1 MPKRKVAATS
11 EAKETSRKRA
21 RTRGQPQQV
30 VSAARKPSPSLLN
43 LPRELRNEIY
53 SYFTPTINTVFI
65 ESAGKGRSL
74 KYNVKAD
81 HPLSYVCRQMH
92 IEFSQ
97 EVALYCQT
105 DADNIVAHVRDFNFH
120 ALLSYLNA
128 AQSHGTNLE
137 DFDMKAAEND
147 QPGARRLIIR
157 LAVSSRWLEEPELQ
171 GSITWAKFMHA
182 LAERLPGSNR
192 VFAMYEFVWAED
204 VELAQRMLMQ
214 ISWGYDMDDHS
225 PWADIYRSFCEW
237 CRFRGDG
244 EAVDRYWERINKDH
258 RYRLGEV
265 TGDEELEYME
275 ECRKWEEENEHN
287 HQAFENPTEK

>member
-11 EAKETSRKRA
+11 KTKETSRKRA
-21 RTRGQPQQV
+21 RTRGQTQQV
-30 VSAARKPSPSLLN
+30 ASAARKPSPSLLN

-53 SYFTPTINTVFI
+53 SYFTPTTNTVFI

-81 HPLSYVCRQMH
+81 HPLSYVCWQIH
-92 IEFSQ
+92 SEFSQ
-97 EVALYCQT
+97 EVALFCQT
-105 DADNIVAHVRDFNFH
+105 DADNVVVHVRDFNFH

-128 AQSHGTNLE
+128 AQSHGANLE
-137 DFDMKAAEND
+137 DFDMRAAEND

-157 LAVSSRWLEEPELQ
+157 LAVSSRWSEEPELQ
-171 GSITWAKFMHA
+171 GSIAWAKLMHA
-182 LAERLPGSNR
+182 LTERSPGSDR
-192 VFAMYEFVWAED
+192 IFAMYEFAWAED
-204 VELAQRMLMQ
+204 VELAQHVLMQ

-258 RYRLGEV
+258 RYRLGGV
-265 TGDEELEYME
+265 PGDEELEYME
-275 ECRKWEEENEHN
+275 ECRKEEENEGN
-287 HQAFENPTEK
+287 RQAFKNPTEE

>member
-120 ALLSYLNA
+120 ALLSYLND
-128 AQSHGTNLE
+128 HGTNLE

-171 GSITWAKFMHA
+171 GSIAWAKFMHA

-192 VFAMYEFVWAED
+192 IFAMYEFVWAED
-204 VELAQRMLMQ
+204 VELAQLHGPTF
-214 ISWGYDMDDHS
+214 IDHS
-225 PWADIYRSFCEW
+225 AS
-237 CRFRGDG
+237 G
-244 EAVDRYWERINKDH
+244 A
-258 RYRLGEV
+258 
-265 TGDEELEYME
+265 
-275 ECRKWEEENEHN
+275 
-287 HQAFENPTEK
+287 AFGGMGKL